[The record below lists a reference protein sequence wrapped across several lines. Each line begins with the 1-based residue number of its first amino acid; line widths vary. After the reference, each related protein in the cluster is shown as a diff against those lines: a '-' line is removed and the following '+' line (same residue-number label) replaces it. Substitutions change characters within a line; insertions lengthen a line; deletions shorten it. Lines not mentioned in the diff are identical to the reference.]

1 MTLEIKNLEKQYG
14 NKKALCGI
22 NLSMHV
28 GIYGILGEKAEG
40 SRGNHR
46 TDEWDRV
53 E

>member
-28 GIYGILGEKAEG
+28 GIYGILEKMEQGKA
-40 SRGNHR
+40 HCL
-46 TDEWDRV
+46 TF
-53 E
+53 